1 MTLWPELMMRP
12 RCHDSLEMIEPARST
27 SKQRPASSRVLTW
40 WFGLMSAA
48 GVAFGAFAEDRPFGD
63 DVLAHPL
70 VVFFIVVAAGLLGLR
85 VALRRPVPEIISDRL
100 LLVGCLVGLAAF
112 LIGNWLAVNLVAL
125 R

>member
-1 MTLWPELMMRP
+1 VT
-12 RCHDSLEMIEPARST
+12 EPAPST
-27 SKQRPASSRVLTW
+27 SKQRPASARALIW

-48 GVAFGAFAEDRPFGD
+48 GVGFGAFAEDRPFGN

-70 VVFFIVVAAGLLGLR
+70 IVFFIVVAAGLLGLR

-100 LLVGCLVGLAAF
+100 LLLGCLVGLVAF
-112 LIGNWLAVNLVAL
+112 LIGNWFAVNLMAL

>member
-1 MTLWPELMMRP
+1 MT
-12 RCHDSLEMIEPARST
+12 EPARSRA
-27 SKQRPASSRVLTW
+27 KPPASGRVLTW
-40 WFGLMSAA
+40 WFGLMSIA
-48 GVAFGAFAEDRPFGD
+48 GVGFGAFSEERPFGD

-70 VVFFIVVAAGLLGLR
+70 VIFFAVVAAALLGLR

-100 LLVGCLVGLAAF
+100 LMIGCLVGLAAF

>member
-1 MTLWPELMMRP
+1 
-12 RCHDSLEMIEPARST
+12 MIEPARST
-27 SKQRPASSRVLTW
+27 SKQPPASGRVLTW

-70 VVFFIVVAAGLLGLR
+70 VVFFVVVAAGLLGLR

-100 LLVGCLVGLAAF
+100 LLIGCLVGPRPF
-112 LIGNWLAVNLVAL
+112 PSPNWPA

>member
-1 MTLWPELMMRP
+1 MT
-12 RCHDSLEMIEPARST
+12 EPAPST
-27 SKQRPASSRVLTW
+27 SKPRSGRVLTW
-40 WFGLMSAA
+40 WFGLMSIA
-48 GVAFGAFAEDRPFGD
+48 GVAFGAFSENRPFGD

-70 VVFFIVVAAGLLGLR
+70 IIFFVVVAAGLLGLR

-100 LLVGCLVGLAAF
+100 LLVGCLVGLTAF

>member
-1 MTLWPELMMRP
+1 
-12 RCHDSLEMIEPARST
+12 MIEPAPPT
-27 SKQRPASSRVLTW
+27 SKQPPASGRVLTW

-48 GVAFGAFAEDRPFGD
+48 GVAFGAFAEDHPFGD

-70 VVFFIVVAAGLLGLR
+70 IVFFVVVAAGLLGLR
-85 VALRRPVPEIISDRL
+85 VVLRRPVPEIISDRL